1 MSKRGEKLRPEVLA
15 ILRRRSGSLSAYDV
29 LGELCEA
36 NPKGAQPTICRVLAA
51 LTARGRVHRIESLNA
66 FIACQCDRHQH
77 ASILSICHDYGTVEE
92 SVAPAPTAGRARNT
106 ASRATGPSL
115 GASSPCPPA
124 HGSYCAVR
132 SGGSARS
139 SGLLHR
145 SPPTEGTG
153 KTRLAFAKLAAIRSG
168 CVFMGPR
175 PMTRHSHKARHLI
188 ETAARFFG
196 AIHFVAFV
204 KLLN

>member
-29 LGELCEA
+29 HGELCEA
-36 NPKGAQPTICRVLAA
+36 NPKVAQPTICRVLAA
-51 LTARGRVHRIESLNA
+51 LTERGRVHRIESLNA
-66 FIACQCDRHQH
+66 FIADRHQN

-92 SVAPAPTAGRARNT
+92 SVSPAPTAGRAHNT

-115 GASSPCPPA
+115 DASSPCPPA

-153 KTRLAFAKLAAIRSG
+153 KTRLAFVKLAAIRSG